1 MERVYRF
8 PSRVVPQVY
17 WHLRDCLA
25 RAGYDLRELVDGGPA
40 PTAASPTR
48 FAMVEKGSGRTVGEI
63 HAVVDRFGALLTM
76 TDEPLAAA
84 PEADAGSG
92 AFAALVDHLF
102 ACIPLPP
109 EKRAV
114 RWPRG

>member
-17 WHLRDCLA
+17 WNLRDCLA
-25 RAGYDLRELVDGGPA
+25 RAGYDLRELADGGPA
-40 PTAASPTR
+40 PTAACPTR

-63 HAVVDRFGALLTM
+63 HAVVDRFGALLAV
-76 TDEPLAAA
+76 TDEPLPP
-84 PEADAGSG
+84 PEGAAGSE
-92 AFAALVDHLF
+92 AFAALVEHLF
-102 ACIPLPP
+102 TCIPLPP
-109 EKRAV
+109 EQRAV

>member
-25 RAGYDLRELVDGGPA
+25 RAGYELRELVSGGPA
-40 PTAASPTR
+40 PTPASPTQ
-48 FAMVEKGSGRTVGEI
+48 FAMVDKGSGRPVGEI
-63 HAVVDRFGALLTM
+63 HVAVDAYGALLTV
-76 TDEPLAAA
+76 TDESLTAA
-84 PEADAGSG
+84 PEDGTVSE
-92 AFAALVDHLF
+92 AFAAILEHLF
-102 ACIPLPP
+102 ACLPLPP

-114 RWPRG
+114 RWPRQ